1 MARIRSSKEKTKR
14 CYIYTR
20 VSTKEQVDGYSLDA
34 QKERL
39 LREAKHREMQVV
51 EPIFSD
57 EGASG
62 KNTTGRPQ
70 FQEMMRRIQNGN
82 EDHVDYIYVFKLSRF
97 GRNTADVLYNLQL
110 MQDYGVNLLSVEEGI
125 DSAGSVGKLIIS
137 VVAAVAE
144 IERENIRE
152 QTMAGRQQKA
162 REGKWNGGQ
171 APYGYRIN
179 SETGILEI
187 DEEEAEVVRLIYDR
201 FLHYESGA
209 NGVARWLNN
218 NGYTK
223 KVVKNREKP
232 QFNAHFIKLVL
243 DNETYA
249 GKIVY
254 GRRKTEKIA
263 GTRNEYHIVKQ
274 DEGTYG
280 VWDGQHEAIID
291 PETWQLAHQKRIETS
306 VRKEK
311 THNLAHEHVLSGI
324 VKCPICGA
332 SMYGMPGRKKRKD
345 GTFYENSLDTYYYVC
360 NTKRLHGAKACRFQQ
375 INQKVLDREMRFLLR
390 DLWAGG
396 EFDKK
401 MQYVMN
407 MRGDEDKLRERLDT
421 LTENRHKAVLEK
433 DKRLAELN
441 ALDIM
446 DPAYEMKYEDKQKQV
461 DAAYEK
467 IVGLDKDIA
476 EVKGDLSQ
484 RIEALATKKDAHKV
498 FEQITEMWDDLSD
511 AYKKE
516 LVQAWVKEIRLYEK
530 QQSNGAWI
538 RGIDLQIPV
547 VLDGGKIVGDSF
559 EFAPPEDGEDFQHK
573 ETIDETVVLMSRV
586 EGK

>member
-51 EPIFSD
+51 EPTFSD

-187 DEEEAEVVRLIYDR
+187 DEDEAEVVRLIYDR

-209 NGVARWLNN
+209 NGVARWLC
-218 NGYTK
+218 Y
-223 KVVKNREKP
+223 
-232 QFNAHFIKLVL
+232 
-243 DNETYA
+243 
-249 GKIVY
+249 
-254 GRRKTEKIA
+254 
-263 GTRNEYHIVKQ
+263 
-274 DEGTYG
+274 
-280 VWDGQHEAIID
+280 
-291 PETWQLAHQKRIETS
+291 
-306 VRKEK
+306 
-311 THNLAHEHVLSGI
+311 
-324 VKCPICGA
+324 
-332 SMYGMPGRKKRKD
+332 MY
-345 GTFYENSLDTYYYVC
+345 
-360 NTKRLHGAKACRFQQ
+360 
-375 INQKVLDREMRFLLR
+375 FL
-390 DLWAGG
+390 
-396 EFDKK
+396 
-401 MQYVMN
+401 
-407 MRGDEDKLRERLDT
+407 
-421 LTENRHKAVLEK
+421 
-433 DKRLAELN
+433 
-441 ALDIM
+441 
-446 DPAYEMKYEDKQKQV
+446 
-461 DAAYEK
+461 
-467 IVGLDKDIA
+467 
-476 EVKGDLSQ
+476 
-484 RIEALATKKDAHKV
+484 
-498 FEQITEMWDDLSD
+498 
-511 AYKKE
+511 
-516 LVQAWVKEIRLYEK
+516 
-530 QQSNGAWI
+530 
-538 RGIDLQIPV
+538 
-547 VLDGGKIVGDSF
+547 
-559 EFAPPEDGEDFQHK
+559 
-573 ETIDETVVLMSRV
+573 
-586 EGK
+586 